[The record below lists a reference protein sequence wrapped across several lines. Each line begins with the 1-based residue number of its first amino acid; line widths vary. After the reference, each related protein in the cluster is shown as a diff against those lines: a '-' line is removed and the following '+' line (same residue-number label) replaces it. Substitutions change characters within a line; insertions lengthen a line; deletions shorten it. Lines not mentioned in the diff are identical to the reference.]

1 MSTTRKA
8 HREWQRS
15 KFWQQHLD
23 AWQRSGMSI
32 SAYCAEH
39 ALSESAFRAGQRAL
53 ESRDEAP
60 RPTESVPIRWVP
72 VQIVPTP
79 NAAPLELVLT
89 DGRVIRVPSGF
100 DPQALRRL
108 LTALEEGREVS
119 SC

>member
-1 MSTTRKA
+1 MSTSRKA
-8 HREWQRS
+8 DREWQRH
-15 KFWQQHLD
+15 KFWQQHID
-23 AWQRSGMSI
+23 AWQRSGKSI
-32 SAYCAEH
+32 STYCAEQ
-39 ALSESAFRAGQRAL
+39 ALSESSFRAGKRAL

-60 RPTESVPIRWVP
+60 PTTDAVPIRWVP
-72 VQIVPTP
+72 VHIVPTS

-108 LTALEEGREVS
+108 LTALEEDKEVS